1 MAASKLTFNFLLLS
15 FLASLLIP
23 EISLC
28 DHSRQP
34 KRHVAMF
41 LFGDSIFDSGNNNYI
56 NVNVSYRANYWPYGE
71 TFFHYFPTGR
81 FTDGRLIVDFIGKH
95 WKI

>member
-1 MAASKLTFNFLLLS
+1 
-15 FLASLLIP
+15 
-23 EISLC
+23 
-28 DHSRQP
+28 
-34 KRHVAMF
+34 MF
-41 LFGDSIFDSGNNNYI
+41 IFGDSIFDSGNNNYI